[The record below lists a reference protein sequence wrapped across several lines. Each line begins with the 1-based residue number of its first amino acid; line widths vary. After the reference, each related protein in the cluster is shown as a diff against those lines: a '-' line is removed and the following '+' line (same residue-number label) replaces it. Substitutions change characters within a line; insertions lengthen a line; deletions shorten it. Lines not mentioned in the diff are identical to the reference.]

1 MAAIDTIKNMIAF
14 FTLKSEERVNRM
26 YMENPD
32 ILRKKLESDK
42 YAQVESLYDTAEQ
55 LQTFKQQ
62 WTRKIELLDDEIN
75 FLVSMIN
82 AAKAKGDTAAV
93 QQQAA
98 IWQSKNRLLT
108 GYKTGLEKVTK
119 RYDEVRARTR
129 EIVSLYDSKIQ
140 EVECVISEYLV
151 NKELMKA
158 NTLIGEHIVP
168 TPEIKI
174 NGILKSI
181 EEAND
186 KLNAKMKVM
195 EDLAPEAAKHDP
207 ETTGAD
213 ALEEFNRTFGH

>member
-1 MAAIDTIKNMIAF
+1 MAVIDTIKNVISF

-62 WTRKIELLDDEIN
+62 WTSKIDLLNQEVN
-75 FLVSMIN
+75 CLVGKIN
-82 AAKAKGDTAAV
+82 AAKEKGDMAAA

-98 IWQSKNRLLT
+98 VWQSKNRILT
-108 GYKTGLEKVTK
+108 GYNIGLEKVSK
-119 RYDEVRARTR
+119 RYDEVCARTR

-158 NTLIGEHIVP
+158 NALVGEHIVP

-174 NGILKSI
+174 NGIMKSI

>member
-158 NTLIGEHIVP
+158 NALIGEHIVP

-186 KLNAKMKVM
+186 KLNAKMKVI

>member
-1 MAAIDTIKNMIAF
+1 MAVIDTIKNMIAF

-62 WTRKIELLDDEIN
+62 WTRKIELLDEEIN

-82 AAKAKGDTAAV
+82 AVKVKGDTAAA

-108 GYKTGLEKVTK
+108 GYKTGLEKVSK

-158 NTLIGEHIVP
+158 NALVGEHIVP

-174 NGILKSI
+174 NSILKSI

-195 EDLAPEAAKHDP
+195 EDLTPETTKHDP
-207 ETTGAD
+207 ETTGVD
-213 ALEEFNRTFGH
+213 ALAEFDRAFGH